1 MHKLLRLQTY
11 GGMAVLQPVQD
22 GQVEPESL
30 SIDMQSGSVKLLGH
44 APMDKGFREVF
55 GIAAVAKLASGTVLV
70 VITGAEQVSRCQAEP
85 MCHPLPAC

>member
-1 MHKLLRLQTY
+1 MAGQAKPQAAQVHKLLRLQTY

-22 GQVEPESL
+22 GQVAPESL

-55 GIAAVAKLASGTVLV
+55 GIAAVAKLASATVLV
-70 VITGAEQVSRCQAEP
+70 VITGAEQVS
-85 MCHPLPAC
+85 